1 MDEPRRFPLPWTI
14 GETEACYYVQDA
26 SGAKLAYCYFLTRDR
41 LAHDAS
47 KLDRAEALKI
57 ARNIAKLPVLLQ
69 QLKDRTDS
77 QETKE
82 NNGPNS
88 TV

>member
-1 MDEPRRFPLPWTI
+1 MADARRFPLPWTI

-41 LAHDAS
+41 LAHDAN

-57 ARNIAKLPVLLQ
+57 ARYIVKLPDLLHHPEGS
-69 QLKDRTDS
+69 LRAS
-77 QETKE
+77 RH
-82 NNGPNS
+82 S
-88 TV
+88 S